1 MCNNA
6 WIAVHCFASEDLYF
20 ADVQIAQL
28 RFVLN

>member
-6 WIAVHCFASEDLYF
+6 WIAVQRFTSEDLYL